1 MAGNVYASNGPAIL
15 DVERDGETVEVSCSP
30 AREVWLHGSWEAGIG
45 LSTGERARFDDGEI
59 LERDDAGAIT
69 RARFTPSPDEWPAK
83 RDRRWWRLVVEDAAG
98 KRAWSPIV

>member
-1 MAGNVYASNGPAIL
+1 MP
-15 DVERDGETVEVSCSP
+15 
-30 AREVWLHGSWEAGIG
+30 
-45 LSTGERARFDDGEI
+45 
-59 LERDDAGAIT
+59 GAIT